1 MADEANTS
9 QSSLDRSVGV
19 PGAVMLGL
27 GSILGT
33 GVFVSLGMATSL
45 AGPWVLI
52 AIGVALVIA
61 LCNGLSSAQL
71 AAAHPVSGGTYEYA
85 SRLISPGLGFT
96 AGWLFL
102 SAKSASAASAALG
115 AAVYLMGTDGAADR
129 SVVVVTAL
137 GIVALTTLLVLSG
150 LRRSNLVN
158 TIIVSFVFVGLIVFL
173 FTAFRSVSDVD
184 RITLASPRPSGI
196 PEAVAI
202 VFVAF
207 TGYGRVATLGEEIRN
222 PRRSIPRAV
231 IATLLVAGTLY
242 LLVGAA
248 LAFAAPASQLVSSN
262 AAISPLEVVASH
274 HGGRTVGTVVAICAV
289 TAMIGVLINLLLG
302 LSRVMLAMGRRGDM
316 PAATAMVGQSSRTP
330 IWSVLSVGC
339 ITAGLVLIGDLAFT
353 WTLSALMVL
362 GYYAITNLTALRL
375 RDEERRFPQWTAWS
389 GCILCLA
396 AACSLPAA
404 IWWTGTIVL
413 AAGFGWRFGIRFLK
427 GRTNGSRD
435 EK

>member
-1 MADEANTS
+1 MMDEANRS
-9 QSSLDRSVGV
+9 HPGLDRSIGV

-33 GVFVSLGMATSL
+33 GVFVSLGMATAL
-45 AGPWVLI
+45 AGPWVLVAVGAALMI
-52 AIGVALVIA
+52 AMF
-61 LCNGLSSAQL
+61 NGLSSAQL

-85 SRLISPGLGFT
+85 SRLITPGVGFT

-115 AAVYLMGTDGAADR
+115 VAVYLMGTDGAVDR

-137 GIVALTTLLVLSG
+137 VIVALTTVLVLSG

-158 TIIVSFVFVGLIVFL
+158 TIIVGFVLVGLIVFL
-173 FTAFRSVSDVD
+173 FTAFRSVPDMD
-184 RITLASPRPSGI
+184 RITRASPRPGGI

-248 LAFAAPASQLVSSN
+248 LAFAAPASQLVSAN
-262 AAISPLEVVASH
+262 AATSPLEAVASH
-274 HGGRTVGTVVAICAV
+274 HGGSFSGTIVAACAV

-316 PAATAMVGQSSRTP
+316 PGAMARVGQSSRTP
-330 IWSVLSVGC
+330 IWSVLCVGC
-339 ITAGLVLIGDLAFT
+339 TTAGLVLIGDLTFT

-362 GYYAITNLTALRL
+362 GYYAITNLAALRL
-375 RDEERRFPQWTAWS
+375 RDEERRFPKWTAWS
-389 GCILCLA
+389 GCVLCLA
-396 AACSLPAA
+396 AACSLPAS
-404 IWWTGTIVL
+404 IWLTGSIVL
-413 AAGFGWRFGIRFLK
+413 AAGYGWRFGIRSLQR
-427 GRTNGSRD
+427 RTSVVRD
-435 EK
+435 AK